1 MFGRIFSMFIVCL
14 SYTPTRRQILSSL
27 PLLTDLSKDKYKITE
42 NENINKTLYFYNDV
56 TEETCLSLSNDLKE
70 LSTDS
75 NPIHLHIQSLGGELM
90 PTFNVVDIIERS
102 PTPIYTYIDGYAA
115 SAATLI
121 SIAGH
126 KRFMGKH
133 SLMLLHELSGGNEGT
148 YKDLKEGIMNMNTFM
163 DFAKEI
169 YLDNSNINSSELSSI
184 LSYNN
189 LWLNSSMC
197 LKYGFVDQ
205 IL

>member
-1 MFGRIFSMFIVCL
+1 
-14 SYTPTRRQILSSL
+14 
-27 PLLTDLSKDKYKITE
+27 
-42 NENINKTLYFYNDV
+42 
-56 TEETCLSLSNDLKE
+56 
-70 LSTDS
+70 
-75 NPIHLHIQSLGGELM
+75 M

-169 YLDNSNINSSELSSI
+169 YVDNSNIN
-184 LSYNN
+184 
-189 LWLNSSMC
+189 
-197 LKYGFVDQ
+197 
-205 IL
+205 